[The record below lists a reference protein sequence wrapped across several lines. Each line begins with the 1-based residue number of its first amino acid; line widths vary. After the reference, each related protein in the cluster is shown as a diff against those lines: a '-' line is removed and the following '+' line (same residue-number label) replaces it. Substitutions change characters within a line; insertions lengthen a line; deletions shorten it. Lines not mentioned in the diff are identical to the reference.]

1 VTCLKILSQDSPREE
16 DESHKIAGIPAT
28 IGTRLI
34 SSAQLPCTRPTC
46 GIRSETPCLFL
57 SDTTFRT
64 RKRSVAGRLPIRNE
78 THKNA
83 NVPRA
88 TLEPTTYCSSGERGC
103 MPENYTTS
111 RTFHAL
117 KKCARSRQSK
127 VATGRISGSIPSRDI
142 HLCSGSVQP
151 ALELLVQGVLGAVFP
166 GVKWLEREADHSPRP
181 VLYLRVELI
190 PHAFMTCIETDNCSQ
205 EY

>member
-1 VTCLKILSQDSPREE
+1 
-16 DESHKIAGIPAT
+16 
-28 IGTRLI
+28 
-34 SSAQLPCTRPTC
+34 
-46 GIRSETPCLFL
+46 
-57 SDTTFRT
+57 
-64 RKRSVAGRLPIRNE
+64 
-78 THKNA
+78 
-83 NVPRA
+83 
-88 TLEPTTYCSSGERGC
+88 

-142 HLCSGSVQP
+142 HFCSRSVQP

-166 GVKWLEREADHSPRP
+166 GVKWLEREADQSLRP

-205 EY
+205 EYWGMLGTRVRCLMFLSSHSMVGTTSATLLSGRNNHFDCMTGQGLELVWTLRRGRVHHPSRIDVPDRYIEASSRRM